1 MNDALK
7 RTPLY
12 DVHLGLGAKMVP
24 FAGYEMPVQYPSGIT
39 AEHLAVREAA
49 GLFDVSHMGE
59 FLVGGPQAIDLVQ
72 LVSVND
78 AADLAV
84 RQCQYSAM
92 CGANGGIRDD
102 LIVYRMADDQYML
115 VVNASRRAQD
125 WAWIVEHAEGFDATL
140 EDRSDTVGLLAL
152 QGPRAQGILDPL
164 TDVNLDDLA
173 YYHFMLGSV
182 AGCAAT
188 ISRTGYTGEDGFELY
203 VGAADTVAVW
213 KALCE
218 QGGGMGLLP
227 CGLGARDSLRLEVG
241 FALYGNELDEEHT
254 PLASRLGWLVKLDKG
269 QFSGRDALVRQ
280 KHEGVRQKLVGIRLT
295 ERGFPR
301 PGYAIVHGGNE
312 VGSVTSGTVSPS
324 LGYGIALGY
333 VPAELTSPDAE
344 LGVRIREK
352 VIPAVVARLPFYT
365 EGSVRR

>member
-1 MNDALK
+1 MNDTPK

-39 AEHLAVREAA
+39 AEHQAVREAA
-49 GLFDVSHMGE
+49 GIFDVSHMGE
-59 FLVGGPQAIDLVQ
+59 FLVHGPQALDLVQ

-78 AADLAV
+78 AAHLAV
-84 RQCQYSAM
+84 GQCQYSAM
-92 CGANGGIRDD
+92 CAADGGIRDD
-102 LIVYRMADDQYML
+102 LVVYRMADHYML

-125 WAWIVEHAEGFDATL
+125 WAWIVEHAEGLDATL
-140 EDRSDTVGLLAL
+140 EDRSDDMGLVAL
-152 QGPRAQGILDPL
+152 QGPRAQEILDPL
-164 TDVNLDDLA
+164 TDVNLDDVA
-173 YYHFMLGSV
+173 YYHFAVGTV

-203 VGAADTVAVW
+203 VGEADTVAVW
-213 KALCE
+213 NALHE
-218 QGGGMGLLP
+218 QGGGAGLLP

-269 QFSGRDALVRQ
+269 EFSGRAALVRQ
-280 KHEGVRQKLVGIRLT
+280 KEQGVPDRLVGIRLT

-301 PGYAIVHGGNE
+301 PGYPIVHDGHE

-324 LGYGIALGY
+324 LGYGVALAY
-333 VPAELTSPDAE
+333 VPAELISPDTE
-344 LGVRIREK
+344 VGVRIRDK